1 MTKAELLAQL
11 YERLNYQS
19 SPATAVTTRLGNLL
33 NEVQRSILR
42 RPGVSKLRDTSTGLT
57 FASVANQTCYGLPPI
72 ISAVKSITDRT
83 NDRRLAPL
91 SVIELRNGDPGLDA
105 TGTPYGYMDFGI
117 RPVLMLPAATGLWV
131 ASSSAS
137 DTTQVAQV
145 NGVRTG
151 GLESLDAS
159 GTLSGTTRVA
169 LGGAG
174 AYTDYV
180 DVLTFTLSAVGVGV
194 VTLYDAATLGNTLA
208 TIPIGR
214 TSQQYWLIQLYP
226 TPDAAVTYYVDGK
239 QRAPEM
245 DDTVDVPVLPEE
257 FHDLLIH
264 GVLMREYLK
273 QNDPRYREVKEFF
286 DAGIKALEFF
296 LTSPP
301 GEIPVL
307 GNPVTARTS
316 RLGSWFPAD

>member
-1 MTKAELLAQL
+1 MTKAELLAIL
-11 YERLNYQS
+11 YERLNYQT
-19 SPATAVTTRLGNLL
+19 SPASGVTTRLGNML

-42 RPGVSKLRDTSTGLT
+42 RPGVAKLRDTSTGLT
-57 FASVANQTCYGLPPI
+57 FASVASQSCYGLPPVV
-72 ISAVKSITDRT
+72 SNVKSITDRT
-83 NDRRLAPL
+83 NDRELKSL
-91 SVIELRNGDPGLDA
+91 SVLSLRKGDPGLDA
-105 TGTPYGYMDFGI
+105 TGTPYGYVPYGI
-117 RPVLMLPAATGLWV
+117 RPIVMLPAATGLWA

-137 DTTQVAQV
+137 DTTQVIQV
-145 NGVRTG
+145 NGIRSGGIESGDQTATLTG
-151 GLESLDAS
+151 V
-159 GTLSGTTRVA
+159 TRVA

-174 AYTDYV
+174 AFTDYV
-180 DVLTFTLSAVGVGV
+180 DVLTLTSSVVGVGV
-194 VTLYDAATLGNTLA
+194 ITIYDAAVLGNTIA

-226 TPDAAVTYYVDGK
+226 TPDAAITYYVDGK

-245 DDTVDVPVLPEE
+245 DDSVDVPVLPEE

-264 GVLMREYLK
+264 GCLMREYLK
-273 QNDPRYREVKEFF
+273 QSDPRYREVKELWTE
-286 DAGIKALEFF
+286 GIKALEFF